1 MSKTHLVLKFDDF
14 LKQGRITQE
23 MFTDIVNHLY
33 RKEGVKRVRFKD
45 YSYVKSYNPSSSIE
59 EGKIVNILRV
69 KTK

>member
-1 MSKTHLVLKFDDF
+1 MMSRTAKVLHLTNLLKNGYISKKLFA
-14 LKQGRITQE
+14 KAITK
-23 MFTDIVNHLY
+23 LY
-33 RKEGVKRVRFKD
+33 QKRERFKD